1 MKCLLLNL
9 FVTIGIFGVTAS
21 AYANPAN
28 LPYVRGSGDRAASL
42 VTKPVTINSSWGN
55 FIHRNNNLQQA
66 GRSISVVRQ
75 QECQNII
82 EFITDPARIF
92 KECENKKNNQTPQN
106 TQQIDYFK
114 PPKQLDSGINVTVT
128 QF

>member
-9 FVTIGIFGVTAS
+9 FAMITLFGVNAT

-28 LPYVRGSGDRAASL
+28 IPTVRSSSDRAASL
-42 VTKPVTINSSWGN
+42 VTQPVTINSSWGN
-55 FIHRNNNLQQA
+55 VIYRNNNLQQS
-66 GRSISVVRQ
+66 GRSISVIRQ

-82 EFITDPARIF
+82 ELITDPARIL

-114 PPKQLDSGINVTVT
+114 PPKQLDSGVNVTVT